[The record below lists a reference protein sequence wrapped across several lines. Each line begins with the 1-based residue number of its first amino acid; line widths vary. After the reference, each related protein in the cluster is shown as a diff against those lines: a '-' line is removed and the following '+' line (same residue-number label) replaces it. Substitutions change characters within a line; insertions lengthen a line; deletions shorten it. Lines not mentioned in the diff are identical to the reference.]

1 MDYNE
6 NERIANEIN
15 NVANINDN
23 NNDGLVA
30 AQNLVYNIYNDI
42 FNPVSWILQDNENV
56 NDNDNENVN
65 DNENENENVNEDAD
79 GDVVTDN
86 SNLNDFDVV
95 DDSEEVFTENLP
107 IIPTYQI
114 VTYLQNSD
122 TDNDVLLSDI
132 DSEADNHLE
141 NTIVDDCCICYKPCN
156 AFKYCKYTLQTY
168 LLH

>member
-15 NVANINDN
+15 NVANQSNDN

-30 AQNLVYNIYNDI
+30 AQKSIDNIINDI
-42 FNPVSWILQDNENV
+42 FNLHLDLQDNENV

-107 IIPTYQI
+107 ITPTSQI
-114 VTYLQNSD
+114 VTTLQNSD

-141 NTIVDDCCICYKPCN
+141 NTIADDCCICYKP
-156 AFKYCKYTLQTY
+156 L
-168 LLH
+168 